1 MTTADTPLS
10 ELRHDHAFL
19 ARHIGPTAGEQ
30 TEMLATLGYDSLD
43 ALTKAAVP
51 ATIRSSAG
59 LALGAPT
66 GEENALADLRRIAE
80 QNKVMRNLI
89 GRGYH
94 DCHVPAVIQRNVL
107 ENPGWYTSYTP
118 YQPEIS
124 QGRLEALLN
133 FQTMVSDLTAMDI
146 ANASLLDE
154 ATAAAEAMTFCWRLS
169 KNKSDVFFVSD
180 ACHEQTIDV
189 LRTRAAPIGI
199 EIVIGDERQGVPANA
214 FAILLQYPES
224 TGELRDPTA
233 VIAAA
238 HAQNTMAIVAADLLA
253 LTIMKPPGEMG
264 ADVVVGSAQRF
275 GVPLGFG
282 GPHAAFF
289 ATREAHKRAMPGR
302 LVGVSVDSH
311 GAPALRL
318 ALQTREQHIRREKA
332 TSNICTAQALLAIMA
347 SMYGVYHGP
356 DGLRRIAWR
365 VHRLTAVLVE
375 GLRRLNYR
383 IEHDTFFGTVM
394 VKTADWTASVWEAA
408 RIEGINL
415 RWQDETIGISLD
427 ETCDRELVET
437 LWRIMAFDSFVD
449 FDFETIEAHI
459 GPAIPPACC
468 AIAIS

>member
-1 MTTADTPLS
+1 M
-10 ELRHDHAFL
+10 
-19 ARHIGPTAGEQ
+19 
-30 TEMLATLGYDSLD
+30 
-43 ALTKAAVP
+43 
-51 ATIRSSAG
+51 
-59 LALGAPT
+59 
-66 GEENALADLRRIAE
+66 DL
-80 QNKVMRNLI
+80 
-89 GRGYH
+89 
-94 DCHVPAVIQRNVL
+94 
-107 ENPGWYTSYTP
+107 
-118 YQPEIS
+118 
-124 QGRLEALLN
+124 
-133 FQTMVSDLTAMDI
+133 

-169 KNKSDVFFVSD
+169 KKKSDVFFVSD

-189 LRTRAAPIGI
+189 LRTRAAPVGI
-199 EIVIGDERQGVPANA
+199 EIVIGDERQGVPADA

-356 DGLRRIAWR
+356 DGLRDRLAGPSPDR
-365 VHRLTAVLVE
+365 RFGRGVAPSELPHRA
-375 GLRRLNYR
+375 
-383 IEHDTFFGTVM
+383 
-394 VKTADWTASVWEAA
+394 
-408 RIEGINL
+408 
-415 RWQDETIGISLD
+415 
-427 ETCDRELVET
+427 
-437 LWRIMAFDSFVD
+437 
-449 FDFETIEAHI
+449 
-459 GPAIPPACC
+459 
-468 AIAIS
+468 

>member
-66 GEENALADLRRIAE
+66 GEEHALADLRRIAD

-189 LRTRAAPIGI
+189 LRTRSAPIGI

-264 ADVVVGSAQRF
+264 ADVVVGSAQR
-275 GVPLGFG
+275 LS
-282 GPHAAFF
+282 
-289 ATREAHKRAMPGR
+289 
-302 LVGVSVDSH
+302 LI
-311 GAPALRL
+311 
-318 ALQTREQHIRREKA
+318 HI
-332 TSNICTAQALLAIMA
+332 
-347 SMYGVYHGP
+347 
-356 DGLRRIAWR
+356 
-365 VHRLTAVLVE
+365 
-375 GLRRLNYR
+375 
-383 IEHDTFFGTVM
+383 
-394 VKTADWTASVWEAA
+394 
-408 RIEGINL
+408 
-415 RWQDETIGISLD
+415 
-427 ETCDRELVET
+427 
-437 LWRIMAFDSFVD
+437 
-449 FDFETIEAHI
+449 
-459 GPAIPPACC
+459 
-468 AIAIS
+468 

>member
-1 MTTADTPLS
+1 MTTADTPFRNCATTTPFSRAILDRPPAS
-10 ELRHDHAFL
+10 NRNV
-19 ARHIGPTAGEQ
+19 
-30 TEMLATLGYDSLD
+30 ATLGYDSLD

-189 LRTRAAPIGI
+189 LRTRAAPII
-199 EIVIGDERQGVPANA
+199 EIVVGDERQGVPADA
-214 FAILLQYPES
+214 FA
-224 TGELRDPTA
+224 
-233 VIAAA
+233 
-238 HAQNTMAIVAADLLA
+238 
-253 LTIMKPPGEMG
+253 
-264 ADVVVGSAQRF
+264 
-275 GVPLGFG
+275 
-282 GPHAAFF
+282 
-289 ATREAHKRAMPGR
+289 
-302 LVGVSVDSH
+302 
-311 GAPALRL
+311 
-318 ALQTREQHIRREKA
+318 
-332 TSNICTAQALLAIMA
+332 
-347 SMYGVYHGP
+347 
-356 DGLRRIAWR
+356 
-365 VHRLTAVLVE
+365 
-375 GLRRLNYR
+375 
-383 IEHDTFFGTVM
+383 
-394 VKTADWTASVWEAA
+394 
-408 RIEGINL
+408 
-415 RWQDETIGISLD
+415 
-427 ETCDRELVET
+427 
-437 LWRIMAFDSFVD
+437 
-449 FDFETIEAHI
+449 
-459 GPAIPPACC
+459 AIPG
-468 AIAIS
+468 IDR